1 MKAQAYFA
9 WALVSRIGQ
18 PNLLFPCRSGF
29 SISAARSRPCHS
41 CLLEKYTKNEILTT
55 QESVRINIDI
65 DDGLMREAMRTSGA
79 ATKKATIEAGLQ
91 LLVQTFSQST
101 IRKLH
106 GKLGWDGNLNQS

>member
-18 PNLLFPCRSGF
+18 PNLLLPCRSGF
-29 SISAARSRPCHS
+29 SISAARSRLCHS
-41 CLLEKYTKNEILTT
+41 CLLEKYTKHEILTT

-79 ATKKATIEAGLQ
+79 ATKKVHNRGWPPVARSNVLAEYN
-91 LLVQTFSQST
+91 SQAA
-101 IRKLH
+101 R
-106 GKLGWDGNLNQS
+106 